1 MPVKEAKSLV
11 DIQTATNILA
21 GAPEVD
27 KEDAFQLLAETALD
41 RFGHIPSSSAASEI
55 FSRELPLQIQRFV
68 AAWLLRVLTKNTTAL
83 DFGTTEAKTAG
94 LFDRTFAD
102 AYEYCGINRNNQT
115 YEKLNAL
122 TDHAQKLLEELEGLV
137 EALPDLVQVNTLQKG
152 FLQIISN
159 SSNRPLLSQL
169 LPVDVAHKN
178 RINSLFRIVNNYSGS
193 NEADLISAADAA
205 SEACDEYERD
215 VDSYGGEDASRM
227 LGGLARYL
235 KTSVTTHFHATEMGK
250 PPRISFSPIA
260 KKYPLR
266 RMGAAVAIKVRI
278 SNEGTGPARDL
289 HLDKVTSDAC
299 LTIKTA
305 PTSLGTIRAGDS
317 FVLDIVA
324 EVVKPSEQSFLLID
338 LSSTSLGKRID
349 HPLEL
354 TVESQRENVDWE
366 SVEAKEPY
374 SLEAVVSDADL
385 VGRRSEL
392 LQLMRLTNVPT
403 VGSGFIYGQK
413 RVGKTSLAN
422 AVKNRL
428 QNTSDEDWVVIYK
441 GSGEYHGDDAA
452 STLRQMGETL
462 AQSLKENI
470 PHMSKVKIPS
480 FSHGI
485 APLLGLIDQA
495 LQHTDKL
502 LFILDEFDE
511 LPLELVNRSNT
522 ISTALFLPLREM
534 SAKNGCGFLLVGGEG
549 MQQIVTL
556 QGDRLNKFSPVE
568 VDYFTKSEH
577 WSDFSE
583 LIRRPV
589 QDWLEISDAALDTLY
604 ENSAGNP
611 YFAKLLAS
619 QLSLNMVESR
629 FTNASEVDM
638 EAAITKKCSAIVASS
653 FTHFWS
659 DGLIDN
665 SGDIDSIRTIR
676 RSVLI
681 AMARALRKP
690 GGVNSEAV
698 WQEFK
703 EADFTG
709 VGEGRFRTTLQDFFQ
724 RKILMQNERNE
735 ISTKIPLFQ
744 SWLTGRG
751 VEELL
756 PTGRESDI
764 LTSKIRQE
772 EEERVKDEELLEF
785 CENISHFHY
794 RGKATE
800 IASVRRWLDQFN
812 TLQDQRLMF
821 KFLSNVKFYDE
832 TLVRVKMRE
841 MMGIVERGMEG
852 ERIIGR
858 ERLHRGIVI
867 STLDSSAAKGG
878 YSYCRLFADERNILA
893 ANAMPLGIGLEQV
906 LNEKRTQRL
915 LIIDDFAGSGQT
927 LMKGLDRA
935 MPFLRLANMKGI
947 PIILSAV
954 VGFAHA
960 RAHIEE
966 YIANHKLDAKV
977 HFCDTLGS
985 EHQVFSDD
993 STIFPDPRERARAK
1007 QIVEGISARTAS
1019 NNPMGYD
1026 DTQAAIVFYGSCP
1039 NNTLPILWSSGDDW
1053 IPLFLR

>member
-1 MPVKEAKSLV
+1 MPVNEPKSLV
-11 DIQTATNILA
+11 DIQTASNILA
-21 GAPEVD
+21 GAPKAER
-27 KEDAFQLLAETALD
+27 EDAFELLAEMVLD
-41 RFGHIPSSSAASEI
+41 HFGHLSSSSAAPEI
-55 FSRELPLQIQRFV
+55 LSRGLPLQIQRFI
-68 AAWLLRVLTKNTTAL
+68 AAWLLRVLTKNTAAL
-83 DFGTTEAKTAG
+83 DFGTTEAQTAI

-102 AYEYCGINRNNQT
+102 AYKHCGIDKNNQT
-115 YEKLNAL
+115 YEKFNAL
-122 TDHAQKLLEELEGLV
+122 TDYVQKSLEELERLV
-137 EALPDLVQVNTLQKG
+137 EASPDLAQVTTLQKS
-152 FLQIISN
+152 FLQLISLPPN
-159 SSNRPLLSQL
+159 HPLLSQL

-178 RINSLFRIVNNYSGS
+178 RINSLFRIVNTYAGN
-193 NEADLISAADAA
+193 NEDDLVSAADAA
-205 SEACDEYERD
+205 TEACDAYERD
-215 VDSYGGEDASRM
+215 VDSYGGEDASRI
-227 LGGLARYL
+227 LGGLARHL
-235 KTSVTTHFHATEMGK
+235 KTSVTNHFHTTEMGK
-250 PPRISFSPIA
+250 PPRLSFSPIA
-260 KKYPLR
+260 KKYPLQR
-266 RMGAAVAIKVRI
+266 IGATVAIKVRI

-289 HLDKVTSDAC
+289 QLDKVTSDNS
-299 LTIKTA
+299 LTVKTS

-317 FVLDIVA
+317 FVFDIVA
-324 EVVKPSEQSFLLID
+324 EVVKACERSFLVAE

-349 HPLEL
+349 HPLDL

-366 SVEAKEPY
+366 SVETKEPY

-392 LQLMRLTNVPT
+392 LQLMRLTTVPT

-428 QNTSDEDWVVIYK
+428 EHASDENWVVIYK

-462 AQSLKENI
+462 AQSLKANI
-470 PHMSKVKIPS
+470 PQLSKVKIPN

-511 LPLELVNRSNT
+511 LPLELVNRSST

-534 SAKNGCGFLLVGGEG
+534 SAKSGCGFLLVGGEG

-568 VDYFTKSEH
+568 VDYFSKSDH

-589 QDWLEISDAALDTLY
+589 QDWLEISDTALDTLY

-619 QLSLNMVESR
+619 QLSLDMVESR

-638 EAAITKKCSAIVASS
+638 EAAIIKKCSGIVASS
-653 FTHFWS
+653 FAHFWS
-659 DGLIDN
+659 DGLIEH
-665 SGDIDSIRTIR
+665 SGDVDGIRTIR

-681 AMARALRKP
+681 AVARALRKP
-690 GGVNSEAV
+690 GDVNSQAV
-698 WQEFK
+698 WREFK
-703 EADFTG
+703 EADFTR
-709 VGEGRFRTTLQDFFQ
+709 VGEERFRTTLQDFFQ
-724 RKILMQNERNE
+724 RKILVQNEHND
-735 ISTKIPLFQ
+735 ISAKIPLFQ
-744 SWLTGRG
+744 SWLMGRG

-756 PTGRESDI
+756 PSGRESD
-764 LTSKIRQE
+764 LLAAKIRQE
-772 EEERVKDEELLEF
+772 EEERVKADEILGL
-785 CENISHFHY
+785 CENISHFRY

-800 IASVRRWLDQFN
+800 VASVRRWLDQFS

-821 KFLSNVKFYDE
+821 KLLSGVTFYDE
-832 TLVRVKMRE
+832 TLIRVKMRE
-841 MMGIVERGMEG
+841 MMGIVERGMEA
-852 ERIIGR
+852 ELIIGR
-858 ERLHRGIVI
+858 ERLHRGIVV

-878 YSYCRLFADERNILA
+878 YSYCRLFADEHNILA
-893 ANAMPLGIGLEQV
+893 TNAMPLGIGLEQA
-906 LNEKRTQRL
+906 LQDRRTQRL
-915 LIIDDFAGSGQT
+915 LLIDDFAGSGET
-927 LMKGLDRA
+927 LVKGLDRA
-935 MPFLRLANMKGI
+935 MPFLRLANRRGI
-947 PIILSAV
+947 PIVLCAV

-960 RAHIEE
+960 RTHIEE
-966 YIANHKLDAKV
+966 YIADQKLNAKV

-985 EHQVFSDD
+985 EHQVFSDH
-993 STIFPDPRERARAK
+993 SALFPDAAERARAK
-1007 QIVEGISARTAS
+1007 QVVEGIWERTPG
-1019 NNPMGYD
+1019 NNPMGYN

-1039 NNTLPILWSSGDDW
+1039 NNTLPILWSSSDGW
-1053 IPLFLR
+1053 IPLFSR